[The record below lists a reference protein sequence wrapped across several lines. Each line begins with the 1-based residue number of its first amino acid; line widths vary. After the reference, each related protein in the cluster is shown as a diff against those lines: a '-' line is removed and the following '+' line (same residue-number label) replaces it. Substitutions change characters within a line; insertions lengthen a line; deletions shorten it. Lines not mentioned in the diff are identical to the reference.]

1 VGDREVDSINQSRL
15 AISQTTPGT
24 KLPIEVIRSGKKVT
38 LFVTLDLMGSK
49 NRISIPGIV
58 MEPLSPENRLQFQ
71 IPATTKGVVVT
82 KSTGDAET
90 FKQGVVIVEING
102 YQVNSV
108 QEVEE
113 QIKSGINRF
122 YVWYRNKYRFLAYR
136 VP

>member
-1 VGDREVDSINQSRL
+1 
-15 AISQTTPGT
+15 
-24 KLPIEVIRSGKKVT
+24 
-38 LFVTLDLMGSK
+38 
-49 NRISIPGIV
+49 
-58 MEPLSPENRLQFQ
+58 MEPLNPENRLQFQ
-71 IPATTKGVVVT
+71 IPATTKGVVVI